1 VADAADTGE
10 APDTGGVADAAGTAG
25 ADDAADVA
33 AAAGGP
39 ADGGGVVGVGVSG
52 VPRWRAQ
59 AAGVLPPVKLLV
71 RAQLETLGQLPAA
84 VLTHLAG
91 GQLKLSSPAARYLL
105 DEQGAQL
112 RLVVIDQG
120 QVVGV
125 GRQTRVAPG
134 WLADAIAA
142 VHDTCTEPL
151 CDRPARQADLDH
163 ATPWWPDGPDQPY
176 GTTDTDNLGP
186 LCGLTNQTPGRG
198 GWQATQTGDGRRVWT
213 HPRTGLTITTV
224 PTTWRPPGWRPPC
237 HHPSCHHPPGHHHRP
252 ADQAR
257 APDETAPPD
266 RTGPPDGESAGESGG
281 GDGWSDVHRS
291 EQTYQRLAELHGL
304 PPRPPQP
311 PPPDPH
317 DLPF

>member
-1 VADAADTGE
+1 V
-10 APDTGGVADAAGTAG
+10 
-25 ADDAADVA
+25 
-33 AAAGGP
+33 
-39 ADGGGVVGVGVSG
+39 VGVSG

-125 GRQTRVAPG
+125 GRQTRVPPG
-134 WLADAIAA
+134 WLADVIAA

-186 LCGLTNQTPGRG
+186 LCGLTNQTAHRG

-224 PTTWRPPGWRPPC
+224 PTTWRPAGWRPPC
-237 HHPSCHHPPGHHHRP
+237 HHRTCHHPPGHHQHGP

-257 APDETAPPD
+257 APDRTAPPD
-266 RTGPPDGESAGESGG
+266 GTGPPGTGTSDGTGPPDGGSAGGTGPPDGESAGVSPV
-281 GDGWSDVHRS
+281 DDVLDPS
-291 EQTYQRLAELHGL
+291 TYERLAELHGL

-311 PPPDPH
+311 PPPDPD